1 MVREAGRSTL
11 TGIAAEAGV
20 SVSTVS
26 KVLNGRTDVAPG
38 TRDRISRLLRSYGY
52 QIVPGLRF
60 GLVDL
65 LIGSL
70 HGPWA
75 EELIRGAVEAAREA
89 GHSVV
94 VTPVSTSADFSDWLE
109 RAARRGTDGLLSVVY
124 LPTAAERQRLAGA
137 HIPLIMVD
145 PPTEPGSDIRSVGTT
160 NWQGGLTATR
170 HLAELGH
177 RRIGAIGGPE
187 RFWSAN
193 ARLDGYRTAL
203 MRSGLPVDEDLVVRG
218 EFVVPDGRDLAH
230 VLLDRPEPPTAIV
243 AANDNQAFGA
253 LQAMGERGLRVPGD
267 VSLVGFDDAIAAW
280 ATPPLT
286 TIRQPL
292 GAMTAAAFRMLR
304 MDADGVAD
312 QPQHMELATTL
323 VVREST
329 APPQETTGPPRES

>member
-1 MVREAGRSTL
+1 MRRETGRSTL
-11 TGIAAEAGV
+11 TGIASAAGV

-38 TRDRISRLLRSYGY
+38 TRDRISKLLRSHGY
-52 QIVPGLRF
+52 QVVAGMRF
-60 GLVDL
+60 GVADL

-75 EELIRGAVEAAREA
+75 EELIRGAVDAAREA
-89 GHSVV
+89 GHSIV
-94 VTPVSTSADFSDWLE
+94 VTPVSTGAEFSDWVE
-109 RAARRGTDGLLSVVY
+109 RAARRGTDGLLSVLY
-124 LPTAAERQRLAGA
+124 LPTVAERDRLAGA
-137 HIPLIMVD
+137 HIPLILVD

-218 EFVVPDGRDLAH
+218 EFAVPDGRDLARQ
-230 VLLDRPEPPTAIV
+230 LLDRPSPPTAIV
-243 AANDNQAFGA
+243 AGNDNQAFGI
-253 LQAMGERGLRVPGD
+253 LQALGERGLRVPDD
-267 VSLVGFDDAIAAW
+267 VSLVGFDDAVAAW

-292 GAMTAAAFRMLR
+292 AAMTAAAVRMLR
-304 MDADGVAD
+304 MDADGVAA
-312 QPQHMELATTL
+312 QPQHVELATSL

-329 APPQETTGPPRES
+329 RPPRAA

>member
-1 MVREAGRSTL
+1 MRREAGRSTL
-11 TGIAAEAGV
+11 TGIAGEAGV
-20 SVSTVS
+20 SISTVS

-38 TRDRISRLLRSYGY
+38 TRDRISKLLRSHGY
-52 QIVPGLRF
+52 QVVAGMRF
-60 GLVDL
+60 GLADL

-75 EELIRGAVEAAREA
+75 EELIRGAVDAAREA
-89 GHSVV
+89 GHSIV
-94 VTPVSTSADFSDWLE
+94 VTPVSTGAEFSDWVE
-109 RAARRGTDGLLSVVY
+109 RAARRGTDGLLSVLY
-124 LPTAAERQRLAGA
+124 LPTPAERNRLAGA
-137 HIPLIMVD
+137 HIPLVLVD

-218 EFVVPDGRDLAH
+218 EFSVPGGQDLARQ
-230 VLLDRPEPPTAIV
+230 LLDRSSPPTAIV
-243 AANDNQAFGA
+243 AGNDNQAFGV
-253 LQAMGERGLRVPGD
+253 LQALGERGLRVPDD
-267 VSLVGFDDAIAAW
+267 VSLVGFDDAVAAW

-292 GAMTAAAFRMLR
+292 AAMTAAAFRMLR
-304 MDADGVAD
+304 MDADGVAA
-312 QPQHMELATTL
+312 QPQHVELATTL

-329 APPQETTGPPRES
+329 APPRVA

>member
-1 MVREAGRSTL
+1 MHRESGRNSTL
-11 TGIAAEAGV
+11 TRIAAEAGV

-38 TRDRISRLLRSYGY
+38 TRDRLTKLLRSHGY
-52 QIVPGLRF
+52 QIVPGLRS
-60 GLVDL
+60 GVADL

-75 EELIRGAVEAAREA
+75 EELIRGAVDAGREA
-89 GHSVV
+89 GHSIV
-94 VTPVSTSADFSDWLE
+94 VTPVSTGAEFGSWLE
-109 RAARRGTDGLLSVVY
+109 RAARRGTDGLLSVLY
-124 LPTAAERQRLAGA
+124 LPTTAERHRMAAA
-137 HIPLIMVD
+137 HIPLIVVD

-187 RFWSAN
+187 RFWSAT
-193 ARLDGYRTAL
+193 ARLDGYRAAL
-203 MRSGLPVDEDLVVRG
+203 MRSGLPVEEDLVVRG
-218 EFVVPDGRDLAH
+218 EFAVPDGRELAR
-230 VLLDRPEPPTAIV
+230 VLLDRPDPPTAIV
-243 AANDNQAFGA
+243 AGNDNQAFGV
-253 LQAMGERGLRVPGD
+253 LQALGERGLRVPD
-267 VSLVGFDDAIAAW
+267 DMSLVGFDDAVAAW

-292 GAMTAAAFRMLR
+292 AAMTAAAFRMLR
-304 MDADGVAD
+304 MDADGVAA
-312 QPQHMELATTL
+312 QPQHVELATTL

-329 APPQETTGPPRES
+329 GPPRRR

>member
-177 RRIGAIGGPE
+177 RRIGAIGGP
-187 RFWSAN
+187 
-193 ARLDGYRTAL
+193 
-203 MRSGLPVDEDLVVRG
+203 
-218 EFVVPDGRDLAH
+218 
-230 VLLDRPEPPTAIV
+230 
-243 AANDNQAFGA
+243 
-253 LQAMGERGLRVPGD
+253 
-267 VSLVGFDDAIAAW
+267 
-280 ATPPLT
+280 
-286 TIRQPL
+286 
-292 GAMTAAAFRMLR
+292 
-304 MDADGVAD
+304 
-312 QPQHMELATTL
+312 
-323 VVREST
+323 
-329 APPQETTGPPRES
+329 

>member
-1 MVREAGRSTL
+1 MRREAGRSTL

-20 SVSTVS
+20 SISTVS

-38 TRDRISRLLRSYGY
+38 TRDRVAKLLRSHGY
-52 QIVPGLRF
+52 QVVAGMRF
-60 GLVDL
+60 GLADL

-75 EELIRGAVEAAREA
+75 EELIRGAVDAAREA
-89 GHSVV
+89 GHSIV
-94 VTPVSTSADFSDWLE
+94 VTPVSTGAEFSDWVE
-109 RAARRGTDGLLSVVY
+109 RAARRGTDGLLSVLY
-124 LPTAAERQRLAGA
+124 LPTAAERNRLAGA
-137 HIPLIMVD
+137 HIPLILVD

-218 EFVVPDGRDLAH
+218 EFSVPDGRDLARQ
-230 VLLDRPEPPTAIV
+230 LLDRPSPPTAIV
-243 AANDNQAFGA
+243 AGNDNQAFGV
-253 LQAMGERGLRVPGD
+253 LQALGERGLRVPDD
-267 VSLVGFDDAIAAW
+267 VSLVGFDDAVAAW

-292 GAMTAAAFRMLR
+292 AAMTAAAVRMLR
-304 MDADGVAD
+304 MDADGVAA
-312 QPQHMELATTL
+312 QPQHVELATTL

-329 APPQETTGPPRES
+329 GPPRVA

>member
-1 MVREAGRSTL
+1 MRREAGRSTL
-11 TGIAAEAGV
+11 TGIASAAGV

-38 TRDRISRLLRSYGY
+38 TRDRIAKLLRSHGY
-52 QIVPGLRF
+52 QVAAGMRF
-60 GLVDL
+60 GVADL

-75 EELIRGAVEAAREA
+75 EELIRGAVDAAREA
-89 GHSVV
+89 GHSIV
-94 VTPVSTSADFSDWLE
+94 VTPVSTGAEFSDWVE
-109 RAARRGTDGLLSVVY
+109 RAARRGTDGLLSVLY
-124 LPTAAERQRLAGA
+124 LPAAAGRARLAGA
-137 HIPLIMVD
+137 HIPLILVD

-160 NWQGGLTATR
+160 NWQGGLAATR

-218 EFVVPDGRDLAH
+218 EFAVPDGRELARQ
-230 VLLDRPEPPTAIV
+230 LLDRPSFPTAIV
-243 AANDNQAFGA
+243 AGNDNQAFGV
-253 LQAMGERGLRVPGD
+253 LQALGERGLRVPAD
-267 VSLVGFDDAIAAW
+267 VSLVGFDDAVAAW

-292 GAMTAAAFRMLR
+292 AAMTAAAVRMLR
-304 MDADGVAD
+304 MDADGVAA
-312 QPQHMELATTL
+312 QPQHVELATSL
-323 VVREST
+323 VIRES
-329 APPQETTGPPRES
+329 TGPPRAG

>member
-1 MVREAGRSTL
+1 MRREAGRSTL

-38 TRDRISRLLRSYGY
+38 TRDRISKLLRSHGY
-52 QIVPGLRF
+52 QIVAGMRF
-60 GLVDL
+60 GVVDL

-75 EELIRGAVEAAREA
+75 EELIRGAVDAAREA
-89 GHSVV
+89 GHSIV
-94 VTPVSTSADFSDWLE
+94 VTTVSTGAEFSDWLE
-109 RAARRGTDGLLSVVY
+109 RAARRGTDGVLSVLY
-124 LPTAAERQRLAGA
+124 LPTAAERARLAGV
-137 HIPLIMVD
+137 HIPLIVVD

-218 EFVVPDGRDLAH
+218 EFAVPDGRDLARL
-230 VLLDRPEPPTAIV
+230 LLDRPGPPTAIV
-243 AANDNQAFGA
+243 AGNDNQAFGV
-253 LQAMGERGLRVPGD
+253 LQALGERGLRVPDD
-267 VSLVGFDDAIAAW
+267 VSLVGFDDAVAVW
-280 ATPPLT
+280 TTPPLT

-292 GAMTAAAFRMLR
+292 AAMTAAGFRMLR
-304 MDADGVAD
+304 MDADGVAA
-312 QPQHMELATTL
+312 QPQHVELATSL

-329 APPQETTGPPRES
+329 GPPRAG

>member
-1 MVREAGRSTL
+1 MHRDAGRSTL

-38 TRDRISRLLRSYGY
+38 TRDRVSKLLRSHGY
-52 QIVPGLRF
+52 QVVAGMRF
-60 GLVDL
+60 GVVDL
-65 LIGSL
+65 LVGSL

-75 EELIRGAVEAAREA
+75 EELIRGAVDAARED
-89 GHSVV
+89 GHSIV
-94 VTPVSTSADFSDWLE
+94 VTTVSTGAEFSDWLE
-109 RAARRGTDGLLSVVY
+109 RAARRGTDGVLSVLY
-124 LPTAAERQRLAGA
+124 LPTAAERARLAGA
-137 HIPLIMVD
+137 HIPLIVVD

-203 MRSGLPVDEDLVVRG
+203 MRSGLPVDEDVVVRG
-218 EFVVPDGRDLAH
+218 EFAVSDGRGLARL
-230 VLLDRPEPPTAIV
+230 LLDRPDAPTAIV
-243 AANDNQAFGA
+243 AGNDNQAFGV
-253 LQAMGERGLRVPGD
+253 LQALGERGLRVPD
-267 VSLVGFDDAIAAW
+267 DISLVGFDDAVAAW

-292 GAMTAAAFRMLR
+292 AAMTAAGFRMLR
-304 MDADGVAD
+304 MDADGVAA
-312 QPQHMELATTL
+312 QPQHVELATSL
-323 VVREST
+323 VVRES
-329 APPQETTGPPRES
+329 AGPPRPG

>member
-1 MVREAGRSTL
+1 MRREPGRSTL
-11 TGIAAEAGV
+11 TGIANQAGV

-26 KVLNGRTDVAPG
+26 KVLNGRTDVAPA
-38 TRDRISRLLRSYGY
+38 TRDRIAKLLRGHGY
-52 QIVPGLRF
+52 QVVAGMRF
-60 GLVDL
+60 GVADL

-75 EELIRGAVEAAREA
+75 EELIRGAVDAAREA

-94 VTPVSTSADFSDWLE
+94 VTTVSTGAEFSDWLE
-109 RAARRGTDGLLSVVY
+109 RAARRGTDGVLSVLY
-124 LPTAAERQRLAGA
+124 LPGAAERDRLAAA
-137 HIPLIMVD
+137 HIPLIVVD

-218 EFVVPDGRDLAH
+218 EFAVPAGRDLTH
-230 VLLDRPEPPTAIV
+230 RLLDRAAPPTAIV
-243 AANDNQAFGA
+243 AGNDNQAFGV
-253 LQAMGERGLRVPGD
+253 LQALSERGLRVPGD
-267 VSLVGFDDAIAAW
+267 VSVVGFDDAVAAW
-280 ATPPLT
+280 TTPPLT

-292 GAMTAAAFRMLR
+292 AAMTAAAFRMLR
-304 MDADGVAD
+304 MDADGVTA
-312 QPQHMELATTL
+312 QPQHVELATAL
-323 VVREST
+323 VAREST
-329 APPQETTGPPRES
+329 APPPGR

>member
-1 MVREAGRSTL
+1 MTREAGRSTL

-94 VTPVSTSADFSDWLE
+94 VTTISTGADFGGWLE
-109 RAARRGTDGLLSVVY
+109 RAARRGTDGLLSVAY
-124 LPTAAERQRLAGA
+124 LPTAAQRQRLAA
-137 HIPLIMVD
+137 THIPLIVVD
-145 PPTEPGSDIRSVGTT
+145 PPTEPSSDIRSVGTT

-177 RRIGAIGGPE
+177 RRIAAIGGPD

-193 ARLDGYRTAL
+193 ARLDGYRAAML
-203 MRSGLPVDEDLVVRG
+203 RSGLPVDEDLVVRG
-218 EFVVPDGRDLAH
+218 EFAVPDGRDLARG
-230 VLLDRPEPPTAIV
+230 LLDRPDRPTALV
-243 AANDNQAFGA
+243 TGNDNQAFGV
-253 LQAMGERGLRVPGD
+253 LQALGERGLRVPDD
-267 VSLVGFDDAIAAW
+267 VSVVGFDDAIAAW

-292 GAMTAAAFRMLR
+292 AAMTAAAFRMLR
-304 MDADGVAD
+304 MDADGVAAP
-312 QPQHMELATTL
+312 PQHVELATTL

-329 APPQETTGPPRES
+329 ASPRES

>member
-1 MVREAGRSTL
+1 MHRDTGRSTL
-11 TGIAAEAGV
+11 TGIAAQAGV

-38 TRDRISRLLRSYGY
+38 TRDRISRLLRSHGY
-52 QIVPGLRF
+52 QIVPGMRF
-60 GLVDL
+60 GVVDL

-75 EELIRGAVEAAREA
+75 EELIRGAVDTARQA
-89 GHSVV
+89 GHSIV
-94 VTPVSTSADFSDWLE
+94 VTTVSTSAEFGEWLE
-109 RAARRGTDGLLSVVY
+109 RAARRGTDGVLSVLY
-124 LPTAAERQRLAGA
+124 LPTVAERQRLAGA
-137 HIPLIMVD
+137 HIPLIVVD
-145 PPTEPGSDIRSVGTT
+145 PPTEPGSGIRSVGTT

-193 ARLDGYRTAL
+193 ARLDGYRAAL

-218 EFVVPDGRDLAH
+218 EFAVPDGRELARQ
-230 VLLDRPEPPTAIV
+230 LLDRPEPPTAIV
-243 AANDNQAFGA
+243 AGNDNQAFGV
-253 LQAMGERGLRVPGD
+253 LQALGERGLRAPDD
-267 VSLVGFDDAIAAW
+267 VSLVGFDDAVAAW

-292 GAMTAAAFRMLR
+292 AAMSAAGFRMLR
-304 MDADGVAD
+304 MDADGAAA
-312 QPQHMELATTL
+312 QPEHIELATSL
-323 VVREST
+323 AVREST
-329 APPQETTGPPRES
+329 APPRIP

>member
-1 MVREAGRSTL
+1 VVREAGRSTL

-38 TRDRISRLLRSYGY
+38 TRDRIARLLRGHGY
-52 QIVPGLRF
+52 QVVPGMRF
-60 GLVDL
+60 GVVDL
-65 LIGSL
+65 LIGNL

-75 EELIRGAVEAAREA
+75 EELIRGAVDAAREA
-89 GHSVV
+89 GNSIV
-94 VTPVSTSADFSDWLE
+94 VTPLSTGAEFADWLE
-109 RAARRGTDGLLSVVY
+109 RAARRGTDGLLSVLY
-124 LPTAAERQRLAGA
+124 LPTVAERQRLAQA
-137 HIPLIMVD
+137 HIPLVVVD
-145 PPTEPGSDIRSVGTT
+145 PPTEPGSDIRSVSTT

-187 RFWSAN
+187 RLWSAN
-193 ARLDGYRTAL
+193 ARLDGYRAAL

-218 EFVVPDGRDLAH
+218 EFGVPDGRDLARL
-230 VLLDRPEPPTAIV
+230 LLDRPDPPTGIV

-253 LQAMGERGLRVPGD
+253 LQALGERGLRVPGD
-267 VSLVGFDDAIAAW
+267 VSVVGFDDAVAAW

-304 MDADGVAD
+304 MDADGVTA
-312 QPQHMELATTL
+312 QPQHVELATTL
-323 VVREST
+323 VIREST
-329 APPQETTGPPRES
+329 KPPRTG